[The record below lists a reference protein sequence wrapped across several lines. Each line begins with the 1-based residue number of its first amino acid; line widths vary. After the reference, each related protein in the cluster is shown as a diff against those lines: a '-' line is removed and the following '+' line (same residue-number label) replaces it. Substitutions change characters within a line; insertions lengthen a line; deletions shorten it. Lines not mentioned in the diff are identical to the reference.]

1 MRIQMRTLYQ
11 LWKGANIVALK
22 RLATDA
28 KGSLLLE
35 TVIAVLVF
43 TLVGAATLSGL
54 SITQIAGALIEEQ
67 SAAENI
73 GRNQME
79 YIMTLPYQAP
89 PSSYPTLA
97 VMPGYNL
104 TAEAQEESVE
114 GAPPDPNLQKIV
126 VTVTRDGE
134 EILVLE
140 SFRANA
146 P

>member
-22 RLATDA
+22 RLATDS

-73 GRNQME
+73 GRMSRAARRC
-79 YIMTLPYQAP
+79 T
-89 PSSYPTLA
+89 
-97 VMPGYNL
+97 
-104 TAEAQEESVE
+104 TAAEELCTT
-114 GAPPDPNLQKIV
+114 GTMRKD
-126 VTVTRDGE
+126 
-134 EILVLE
+134 
-140 SFRANA
+140 
-146 P
+146 